1 VREVERKKLLA
12 LSAIL
17 GAGYLATSVISAPR
31 VLSGLS
37 TVLGTTVLGSSTS
50 VFTSLAS
57 LQLCLSVALIG
68 LLAFS
73 ELTHPAYSGRRRLLV
88 ELRTSWLPYVV
99 LLLTIFSLIV
109 VFNVAMILSAT

>member
-1 VREVERKKLLA
+1 MKHTKLLVLSVVLA
-12 LSAIL
+12 L
-17 GAGYLATSVISAPR
+17 GYLVTSLISAPP

-57 LQLCLSVALIG
+57 LQLYASLALIG
-68 LLAFS
+68 LLVFS
-73 ELTHPAYSGRRRLLV
+73 ELTDPAYGGMRHFLV

-109 VFNVAMILSAT
+109 AFKVATILSTV

>member
-1 VREVERKKLLA
+1 M
-12 LSAIL
+12 
-17 GAGYLATSVISAPR
+17 ISAPQ

-57 LQLCLSVALIG
+57 LQLCASLALIG
-68 LLAFS
+68 LLVLS
-73 ELTHPAYSGRRRLLV
+73 ELTNPTYGVGRFLV

-99 LLLTIFSLIV
+99 LLLIIFSLIMA
-109 VFNVAMILSAT
+109 FKVAMMLSAI